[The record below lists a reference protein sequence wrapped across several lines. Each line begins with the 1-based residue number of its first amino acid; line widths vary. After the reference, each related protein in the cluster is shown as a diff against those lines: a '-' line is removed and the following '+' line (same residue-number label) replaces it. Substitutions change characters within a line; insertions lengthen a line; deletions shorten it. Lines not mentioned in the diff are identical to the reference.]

1 LVFVVDFVSFVHFVE
16 DDDVSIV
23 QTIDDIGYHALA
35 ALQYLDEL
43 VLLHRSKWFVECED
57 DGSLMFWKQREDT
70 VDRHLQCSELVDPS
84 QLFVLILSRFPKFN
98 LELSDD
104 FVQCVGKV
112 DVQVV
117 EFGPIVGAYQSA
129 LNHTNITLNPFVG
142 W

>member
-1 LVFVVDFVSFVHFVE
+1 
-16 DDDVSIV
+16 
-23 QTIDDIGYHALA
+23 
-35 ALQYLDEL
+35 
-43 VLLHRSKWFVECED
+43 
-57 DGSLMFWKQREDT
+57 M
-70 VDRHLQCSELVDPS
+70 
-84 QLFVLILSRFPKFN
+84 LILSRFPKFN

-104 FVQCVGKV
+104 LVQCVGKV